1 MLNLLRY
8 KDENF
13 HIRIAEIINSR
24 KNFDE
29 DITNQVNDIIL
40 DIKNNGDISLFK
52 YMSKYDNVECSAE
65 NICYSKEDILSAK
78 KNCTQESFEAIK
90 IAKNRIE
97 AFHKHQLPEDS
108 IYEDQ
113 EEVSVKT
120 KWIPLDSAGIYIPG
134 GTASYPS
141 SVLMGIIPAQVAGV
155 KKIFATVPCPNN
167 EIDPLVL
174 ATLDLCG
181 IKKIYKIGGAQA
193 IAALTWGTES
203 VDNVDII
210 IGPGNKWVAEA
221 KKQALSNINI
231 DMLAGPSEILI
242 LADENNRA
250 DWVAADLLSQA
261 EHDPNAQSILI
272 TDNDEFAIAVERA
285 VESQLKHGDRAQI
298 ASSSWQD
305 FGAVIVVSDLND
317 AVALTDQIAP
327 EHLEIAT
334 ESPKDLAV
342 KVRNA
347 GAIFLGR
354 YSPEALGDYIAGTN
368 HVLPTGRSAR
378 FSSGLGV
385 LDFLKRTSI
394 IGSDASTLAKLGPAA
409 VSLAKAEG
417 LDAHGYSLR
426 IRLNRQED
434 IDS

>member
-65 NICYSKEDILSAK
+65 NICYSSEDILSAK
-78 KNCTQESFEAIK
+78 KNCTRESIEAIK
-90 IAKNRIE
+90 LAKNRIE
-97 AFHKHQLPEDS
+97 AFHQHQLPEDS
-108 IYEDQ
+108 TYEDQ
-113 EEVSVKT
+113 EEVSIKT

-141 SVLMGIIPAQVAGV
+141 SVLMGVIPAQVAGV

-181 IKKIYKIGGAQA
+181 IEKIYKIGGAQA

-203 VDNVDII
+203 VENVDII

-261 EHDPNAQSILI
+261 EHDISAQAILVTDSENLLENVNKELVSQTKELKRKDIVKKSIAENGYGIL
-272 TDNDEFAIAVERA
+272 
-285 VESQLKHGDRAQI
+285 
-298 ASSSWQD
+298 
-305 FGAVIVVSDLND
+305 VSNIND
-317 AVALTDQIAP
+317 AIEIINNIAP
-327 EHLEIAT
+327 EHLSILCKENSQIENKIT
-334 ESPKDLAV
+334 
-342 KVRNA
+342 NA
-347 GAIFLGR
+347 GVIF
-354 YSPEALGDYIAGTN
+354 SDEWTPESMGDYIIGPS
-368 HVLPTGRSAR
+368 HILPTNGMAKRQ
-378 FSSGLGV
+378 SGLSV
-385 LDFLKRTSI
+385 YNFLRRQ
-394 IGSDASTLAKLGPAA
+394 STISSSKKTITTLGPSAML
-409 VSLAKAEG
+409 LADCEG
-417 LDAHGYSLR
+417 LDAHANSIKIR
-426 IRLNRQED
+426 IK
-434 IDS
+434 DS

>member
-40 DIKNNGDISLFK
+40 DIKNNGNISLFK

-78 KNCTQESFEAIK
+78 KNCTRESIEAIK
-90 IAKNRIE
+90 LAKNRIE
-97 AFHKHQLPEDS
+97 AFHQHQLPEDS
-108 IYEDQ
+108 TYEDQ
-113 EEVSVKT
+113 EEVSIKT

-141 SVLMGIIPAQVAGV
+141 SVLMGVIPAQVAGV

-174 ATLDLCG
+174 VALDLCG
-181 IKKIYKIGGAQA
+181 IEKIYKIGGAQA

-250 DWVAADLLSQA
+250 DWIAADLLSQA
-261 EHDPNAQSILI
+261 EHDISAQAILVTDSENLLENVNKELVSQTKELKRKDIVKKSIAENGYGIL
-272 TDNDEFAIAVERA
+272 
-285 VESQLKHGDRAQI
+285 
-298 ASSSWQD
+298 
-305 FGAVIVVSDLND
+305 VSNIND
-317 AVALTDQIAP
+317 AIEIINNIAP
-327 EHLEIAT
+327 EHLSILCKENSQIENKIT
-334 ESPKDLAV
+334 
-342 KVRNA
+342 NA
-347 GAIFLGR
+347 GVIF
-354 YSPEALGDYIAGTN
+354 SDEWTPESMGDYIIGPS
-368 HVLPTGRSAR
+368 HILPTNGMAKRQ
-378 FSSGLGV
+378 SGLSV
-385 LDFLKRTSI
+385 YNFLRRQ
-394 IGSDASTLAKLGPAA
+394 STISSSKKTITTLGPSAML
-409 VSLAKAEG
+409 LADCEG
-417 LDAHGYSLR
+417 LDAHANSIKIR
-426 IRLNRQED
+426 IK
-434 IDS
+434 DS

>member
-40 DIKNNGDISLFK
+40 DIKNNGNISLFK

-78 KNCTQESFEAIK
+78 KNCTRESIEAIK
-90 IAKNRIE
+90 LAKNRIE
-97 AFHKHQLPEDS
+97 VFHQHQLPEDS
-108 IYEDQ
+108 TYEDQ
-113 EEVSVKT
+113 EEVIIKT

-141 SVLMGIIPAQVAGV
+141 SVLMGVIPAQVAGV

-181 IKKIYKIGGAQA
+181 IEKIYKIGGAQA

-203 VDNVDII
+203 VENVDII

-250 DWVAADLLSQA
+250 DWIAADLLSQA
-261 EHDPNAQSILI
+261 EHDISAQAILVTDSENLLENVNKELVSQTKRLKRKDIAKRSITENGYGIL
-272 TDNDEFAIAVERA
+272 
-285 VESQLKHGDRAQI
+285 
-298 ASSSWQD
+298 
-305 FGAVIVVSDLND
+305 VSNIND
-317 AVALTDQIAP
+317 AIEIINNIAP
-327 EHLEIAT
+327 EHLSILCKKNNQIENKIT
-334 ESPKDLAV
+334 
-342 KVRNA
+342 NA
-347 GAIFLGR
+347 GVIFADEWT
-354 YSPEALGDYIAGTN
+354 PESMGDYIIGPS
-368 HVLPTGRSAR
+368 HILPTNGMAKRQ
-378 FSSGLGV
+378 SGLSV
-385 LDFLKRTSI
+385 YNFLRRQ
-394 IGSDASTLAKLGPAA
+394 STISSSKKTIDNLGPSAIL
-409 VSLAKAEG
+409 LADCEG
-417 LDAHGYSLR
+417 LDAHANSIKIR
-426 IRLNRQED
+426 IK
-434 IDS
+434 DS

>member
-29 DITNQVNDIIL
+29 DITNQVNDIIF

-52 YMSKYDNVECSAE
+52 YMSKYDNVECSAD
-65 NICYSKEDILSAK
+65 NICYSKEDILSAR
-78 KNCTQESFEAIK
+78 KNCTQESIEAIK
-90 IAKNRIE
+90 LAKNRIE
-97 AFHKHQLPEDS
+97 AFHRHQLPEDS

-113 EEVSVKT
+113 EEVSIKT

-141 SVLMGIIPAQVAGV
+141 SVLMGVIPAQVAGV

-181 IKKIYKIGGAQA
+181 IEKIYKIGGAQA

-203 VDNVDII
+203 VENVDII

-261 EHDPNAQSILI
+261 EHDISAQAILI
-272 TDNDEFAIAVERA
+272 TDSENLLENVNKELVIQTKGLDRKDIVKKSITKNGYGILVSNIKDAIE
-285 VESQLKHGDRAQI
+285 I
-298 ASSSWQD
+298 
-305 FGAVIVVSDLND
+305 INN
-317 AVALTDQIAP
+317 IAP
-327 EHLEIAT
+327 EHLSILCKENNQIENKIT
-334 ESPKDLAV
+334 
-342 KVRNA
+342 NA
-347 GAIFLGR
+347 GVIF
-354 YSPEALGDYIAGTN
+354 SDEWTPESMGDYIIGPS
-368 HVLPTGRSAR
+368 HILPTNGMAKRQ
-378 FSSGLGV
+378 SGLSV
-385 LDFLKRTSI
+385 YNFLRRQ
-394 IGSDASTLAKLGPAA
+394 STISSSKKTIDNLGPSAIL
-409 VSLAKAEG
+409 LADCEG
-417 LDAHGYSLR
+417 LDAHANSIKIR
-426 IRLNRQED
+426 IK
-434 IDS
+434 DS

>member
-29 DITNQVNDIIL
+29 DITNQVNDIIS
-40 DIKNNGDISLFK
+40 DIKNSGDISLFK

-78 KNCTQESFEAIK
+78 KNCTQESIEAIK
-90 IAKNRIE
+90 LAKNRIE

-108 IYEDQ
+108 IYKDQ
-113 EEVSVKT
+113 EEVNIKT

-181 IKKIYKIGGAQA
+181 IEKIYKIGGAQA

-203 VDNVDII
+203 VDRVDII

-221 KKQALSNINI
+221 KKQALLNINI

-261 EHDPNAQSILI
+261 EHDISAQAILVTDSENLLENVNKELVSQTKKLERKDIVKRSIAENGYGIL
-272 TDNDEFAIAVERA
+272 
-285 VESQLKHGDRAQI
+285 
-298 ASSSWQD
+298 
-305 FGAVIVVSDLND
+305 VSNIND
-317 AVALTDQIAP
+317 AIEIINNIAP
-327 EHLEIAT
+327 EHLSILCKENNQIENKIT
-334 ESPKDLAV
+334 
-342 KVRNA
+342 NA
-347 GAIFLGR
+347 GVIFADEWT
-354 YSPEALGDYIAGTN
+354 PESMGDYIIGPS
-368 HVLPTGRSAR
+368 HILPTNGMAKRQ
-378 FSSGLGV
+378 SGLSV
-385 LDFLKRTSI
+385 YNFLRRQ
-394 IGSDASTLAKLGPAA
+394 STISSSEKTIKTLGPSAML
-409 VSLAKAEG
+409 LADCEG
-417 LDAHGYSLR
+417 LDAHANSIKIR
-426 IRLNRQED
+426 IK
-434 IDS
+434 DS

>member
-78 KNCTQESFEAIK
+78 KNCTRESIEAIK
-90 IAKNRIE
+90 LAKNRIE
-97 AFHKHQLPEDS
+97 AFHRHQLPEDS

-113 EEVSVKT
+113 EEVSIKT

-141 SVLMGIIPAQVAGV
+141 SVLMGVIPAQVAGV

-174 ATLDLCG
+174 AALDLCG
-181 IKKIYKIGGAQA
+181 IEKIYKIGGAQA

-203 VDNVDII
+203 VENVDII

-261 EHDPNAQSILI
+261 EHDISAQAILI
-272 TDNDEFAIAVERA
+272 TDSENLLENVNKELVI
-285 VESQLKHGDRAQI
+285 QTKGLDRK
-298 ASSSWQD
+298 D
-305 FGAVIVVSDLND
+305 IVKKSITKNGYGILVSNIND
-317 AVALTDQIAP
+317 AIEIINNIAP
-327 EHLEIAT
+327 EHLSILCKENSQIENKIT
-334 ESPKDLAV
+334 
-342 KVRNA
+342 NA
-347 GAIFLGR
+347 GVIF
-354 YSPEALGDYIAGTN
+354 SDEWTPESMGDYIIGPS
-368 HVLPTGRSAR
+368 HILPTNGMAKRQ
-378 FSSGLGV
+378 SGLSV
-385 LDFLKRTSI
+385 YNFLRRQ
-394 IGSDASTLAKLGPAA
+394 STISSSKKTIDNLGPSAIL
-409 VSLAKAEG
+409 LADCEG
-417 LDAHGYSLR
+417 LDAHANSIKIR
-426 IRLNRQED
+426 IK
-434 IDS
+434 DS

>member
-40 DIKNNGDISLFK
+40 DIKNNGNISLFK

-78 KNCTQESFEAIK
+78 KNCTRESIEAIK
-90 IAKNRIE
+90 LAKNRIE
-97 AFHKHQLPEDS
+97 AFHQHQLPEDS
-108 IYEDQ
+108 TYEDQ
-113 EEVSVKT
+113 EEVSIKT
-120 KWIPLDSAGIYIPG
+120 KWIPIDSAGIYIPG

-141 SVLMGIIPAQVAGV
+141 SVLMGVIPAQVAGV

-181 IKKIYKIGGAQA
+181 IEKIYKIGGAQA

-203 VDNVDII
+203 VENVDII

-242 LADENNRA
+242 LADKNNRA

-261 EHDPNAQSILI
+261 EHDISAQAILI
-272 TDNDEFAIAVERA
+272 TDSENLLENVNKELVSQTKELKRKDIVKKSIAENGYGI
-285 VESQLKHGDRAQI
+285 L
-298 ASSSWQD
+298 ASN
-305 FGAVIVVSDLND
+305 IND
-317 AVALTDQIAP
+317 AIEIINNIAP
-327 EHLEIAT
+327 EHLSILCKENSQIENKIT
-334 ESPKDLAV
+334 
-342 KVRNA
+342 NA
-347 GAIFLGR
+347 GVIF
-354 YSPEALGDYIAGTN
+354 SDEWTPESMGDYIIGPS
-368 HVLPTGRSAR
+368 HILPTNGMAKRQ
-378 FSSGLGV
+378 SGLSV
-385 LDFLKRTSI
+385 YNFLRRQ
-394 IGSDASTLAKLGPAA
+394 STISSSKKTITTLGPSAML
-409 VSLAKAEG
+409 LADCEG
-417 LDAHGYSLR
+417 LDAHANSIKIR
-426 IRLNRQED
+426 IK
-434 IDS
+434 DS

>member
-40 DIKNNGDISLFK
+40 DIKNNGNISLFK
-52 YMSKYDNVECSAE
+52 YMSKYDNVECSEE

-78 KNCTQESFEAIK
+78 KNCTRESIEAIK
-90 IAKNRIE
+90 LAKNRIE
-97 AFHKHQLPEDS
+97 AFHQHQLPEDS
-108 IYEDQ
+108 TYEDQ
-113 EEVSVKT
+113 EEVSIKT

-141 SVLMGIIPAQVAGV
+141 SVLMGVIPAQVAGV

-181 IKKIYKIGGAQA
+181 IEKIYKIGGAQA

-203 VDNVDII
+203 VENVDII

-261 EHDPNAQSILI
+261 EHDISAQAILVTDSENLLENVNKELVSQTKELKRKDIVKKSIAENGYGIL
-272 TDNDEFAIAVERA
+272 
-285 VESQLKHGDRAQI
+285 
-298 ASSSWQD
+298 
-305 FGAVIVVSDLND
+305 VSNIND
-317 AVALTDQIAP
+317 AIEIINNIAP
-327 EHLEIAT
+327 EHLSILCKENSQIENKIT
-334 ESPKDLAV
+334 
-342 KVRNA
+342 NA
-347 GAIFLGR
+347 GVIF
-354 YSPEALGDYIAGTN
+354 SDEWTPESMGDYIIGPS
-368 HVLPTGRSAR
+368 HILPTNGMAKRQ
-378 FSSGLGV
+378 SGLSV
-385 LDFLKRTSI
+385 YNFLRRQ
-394 IGSDASTLAKLGPAA
+394 STISSSKKTITTLGPSAML
-409 VSLAKAEG
+409 LADCEG
-417 LDAHGYSLR
+417 LDAHANSIKIR
-426 IRLNRQED
+426 IK
-434 IDS
+434 DS

>member
-40 DIKNNGDISLFK
+40 DIKNNGNISLFK

-65 NICYSKEDILSAK
+65 NICYSSEDILSAK
-78 KNCTQESFEAIK
+78 KNCTRESIEAIK
-90 IAKNRIE
+90 LAKNRIE
-97 AFHKHQLPEDS
+97 AFHQHQLPEDS
-108 IYEDQ
+108 TYEDQ
-113 EEVSVKT
+113 EEVSIKT

-141 SVLMGIIPAQVAGV
+141 SVLMGVIPAQVAGV

-181 IKKIYKIGGAQA
+181 IEKIYKIGGAQA

-203 VDNVDII
+203 VENVDII

-261 EHDPNAQSILI
+261 EHDISAQAILVTDSENLLENVNKELVSQTKELKRKDIVKKSIAENGYGIL
-272 TDNDEFAIAVERA
+272 
-285 VESQLKHGDRAQI
+285 
-298 ASSSWQD
+298 
-305 FGAVIVVSDLND
+305 VSNIND
-317 AVALTDQIAP
+317 AIEIINNIAP
-327 EHLEIAT
+327 EHLSILCKENSQIENKIT
-334 ESPKDLAV
+334 
-342 KVRNA
+342 NA
-347 GAIFLGR
+347 GVIF
-354 YSPEALGDYIAGTN
+354 SDEWTPESMGDYIIGPS
-368 HVLPTGRSAR
+368 HILPTNGMAKRQ
-378 FSSGLGV
+378 SGLSV
-385 LDFLKRTSI
+385 YNFLRRQ
-394 IGSDASTLAKLGPAA
+394 STISSSKKTITTLGPSAML
-409 VSLAKAEG
+409 LADCEG
-417 LDAHGYSLR
+417 LDAHANSIKIR
-426 IRLNRQED
+426 IK
-434 IDS
+434 DS

>member
-52 YMSKYDNVECSAE
+52 YMSKYDNVECSAD
-65 NICYSKEDILSAK
+65 NICYSKEDILSAR
-78 KNCTQESFEAIK
+78 KNCTQESIEAIK
-90 IAKNRIE
+90 LAKNRIE
-97 AFHKHQLPEDS
+97 AFHRHQLPEDL

-113 EEVSVKT
+113 EEVSIKT

-141 SVLMGIIPAQVAGV
+141 SVLMGVIPAQVAGV

-174 ATLDLCG
+174 AALDLCG
-181 IKKIYKIGGAQA
+181 IEKIYKIGGAQA

-203 VDNVDII
+203 VENVDII

-261 EHDPNAQSILI
+261 EHDISAQAILVTDSENLLENVNKELVSQTKELKRKDIVKKSIAENGYGIL
-272 TDNDEFAIAVERA
+272 
-285 VESQLKHGDRAQI
+285 
-298 ASSSWQD
+298 
-305 FGAVIVVSDLND
+305 VSNIND
-317 AVALTDQIAP
+317 AIEIINNIAP
-327 EHLEIAT
+327 EHLSILCKENSQIENKIT
-334 ESPKDLAV
+334 
-342 KVRNA
+342 NA
-347 GAIFLGR
+347 GVIF
-354 YSPEALGDYIAGTN
+354 SDEWTPESMGDYIIGPS
-368 HVLPTGRSAR
+368 HILPTNGMAKRQ
-378 FSSGLGV
+378 SGLSV
-385 LDFLKRTSI
+385 YNFLRRQ
-394 IGSDASTLAKLGPAA
+394 STISSSKKTITTLGPSAML
-409 VSLAKAEG
+409 LADCEG
-417 LDAHGYSLR
+417 LDAHANSIKIR
-426 IRLNRQED
+426 IK
-434 IDS
+434 DS

>member
-40 DIKNNGDISLFK
+40 DIKNNGNISLFK

-78 KNCTQESFEAIK
+78 KNCTRESIEAIK
-90 IAKNRIE
+90 LAKNRIE
-97 AFHKHQLPEDS
+97 VFHQHQLPEDS
-108 IYEDQ
+108 TYEDQ
-113 EEVSVKT
+113 EEVSIKT

-141 SVLMGIIPAQVAGV
+141 SVLMGVIPAQVAGV

-181 IKKIYKIGGAQA
+181 IEKIYKIGGAQA

-203 VDNVDII
+203 VENVDII

-250 DWVAADLLSQA
+250 DRVAADLLSQA
-261 EHDPNAQSILI
+261 EHDISAQAILVTDSENLLENVNKELVSQTKELKRKDIVKKSIAENGYGIL
-272 TDNDEFAIAVERA
+272 
-285 VESQLKHGDRAQI
+285 
-298 ASSSWQD
+298 
-305 FGAVIVVSDLND
+305 VSNIND
-317 AVALTDQIAP
+317 AIEIINNIAP
-327 EHLEIAT
+327 EHLSILCKENSQIENKIT
-334 ESPKDLAV
+334 
-342 KVRNA
+342 NA
-347 GAIFLGR
+347 GVIF
-354 YSPEALGDYIAGTN
+354 SDEWTPESMGDYIIGPS
-368 HVLPTGRSAR
+368 HILPTNGMAKRQ
-378 FSSGLGV
+378 SGLSV
-385 LDFLKRTSI
+385 YNFLRRQ
-394 IGSDASTLAKLGPAA
+394 STISSSKKTITTLGPSAML
-409 VSLAKAEG
+409 LADCEG
-417 LDAHGYSLR
+417 LDAHANSIKIR
-426 IRLNRQED
+426 IK
-434 IDS
+434 DS

>member
-40 DIKNNGDISLFK
+40 DIKNNGNISLFK

-78 KNCTQESFEAIK
+78 KNCTRESIEAIK
-90 IAKNRIE
+90 LAKNRIE
-97 AFHKHQLPEDS
+97 AFHQHQLPEDS
-108 IYEDQ
+108 TYEDQ
-113 EEVSVKT
+113 EEVSIKT

-141 SVLMGIIPAQVAGV
+141 SVLMGVIPAQVAGV

-181 IKKIYKIGGAQA
+181 IEKIYKIGGAQA

-203 VDNVDII
+203 VENVDII

-261 EHDPNAQSILI
+261 EHDISAQAILVTDSENLLENVNKELVSQTKELKRKDIVKKSIAENGYGIL
-272 TDNDEFAIAVERA
+272 
-285 VESQLKHGDRAQI
+285 
-298 ASSSWQD
+298 
-305 FGAVIVVSDLND
+305 VSNIND
-317 AVALTDQIAP
+317 AIEIINNIAP
-327 EHLEIAT
+327 EHLSILCKENSQIENKIT
-334 ESPKDLAV
+334 
-342 KVRNA
+342 NA
-347 GAIFLGR
+347 GVIF
-354 YSPEALGDYIAGTN
+354 SDKWTPESMGDYIIGPS
-368 HVLPTGRSAR
+368 HILPTNGMAKRQ
-378 FSSGLGV
+378 SGLSV
-385 LDFLKRTSI
+385 YNFLRRQ
-394 IGSDASTLAKLGPAA
+394 STISSSKKTITTLGPSAML
-409 VSLAKAEG
+409 LADCEG
-417 LDAHGYSLR
+417 LDAHANSIKIR
-426 IRLNRQED
+426 IK
-434 IDS
+434 DS

>member
-40 DIKNNGDISLFK
+40 DIKNNGNISLFK
-52 YMSKYDNVECSAE
+52 YMSKYDNVECSAK
-65 NICYSKEDILSAK
+65 NLCYSKEDILSAK
-78 KNCTQESFEAIK
+78 KNCTRESIEAIK
-90 IAKNRIE
+90 LAKNRIE

-113 EEVSVKT
+113 EEVSIKT
-120 KWIPLDSAGIYIPG
+120 KWLPLDSAGIYIPG

-141 SVLMGIIPAQVAGV
+141 SVLMGVIPAQVAGV

-181 IKKIYKIGGAQA
+181 IEKIYKIGGAQA

-203 VDNVDII
+203 VENVDII

-261 EHDPNAQSILI
+261 EHDISAQAILVTDSENLLENVNKELVSQTKELKRKDIVKKSIAENGYGIL
-272 TDNDEFAIAVERA
+272 
-285 VESQLKHGDRAQI
+285 
-298 ASSSWQD
+298 
-305 FGAVIVVSDLND
+305 VSNIND
-317 AVALTDQIAP
+317 AIEIINNIAP
-327 EHLEIAT
+327 EHLSILCKENSQIENKIT
-334 ESPKDLAV
+334 
-342 KVRNA
+342 NA
-347 GAIFLGR
+347 GVIF
-354 YSPEALGDYIAGTN
+354 SDEWTPESMGDYIIGPS
-368 HVLPTGRSAR
+368 HILPTNGMAKRQ
-378 FSSGLGV
+378 SGLSV
-385 LDFLKRTSI
+385 YNFLRRQ
-394 IGSDASTLAKLGPAA
+394 STISSSKKTITTLGPSAML
-409 VSLAKAEG
+409 LADCEG
-417 LDAHGYSLR
+417 LDAHANSIKIR
-426 IRLNRQED
+426 IK
-434 IDS
+434 DS

>member
-40 DIKNNGDISLFK
+40 DIKNNGNISLFK

-78 KNCTQESFEAIK
+78 KNCTRESIEAIK
-90 IAKNRIE
+90 LAKNRIE
-97 AFHKHQLPEDS
+97 AFHQHQLPEDS
-108 IYEDQ
+108 TYEDQ
-113 EEVSVKT
+113 EEVSIKT

-141 SVLMGIIPAQVAGV
+141 SVLMGVIPAQVAGV

-181 IKKIYKIGGAQA
+181 IEKIYKIGGAQA

-203 VDNVDII
+203 VENVDII

-250 DWVAADLLSQA
+250 DWIAADLLSQA
-261 EHDPNAQSILI
+261 EHDISAQAILVTDSKNLLENVNKELVNQTKELKRKDIVKKSIAENGYGIL
-272 TDNDEFAIAVERA
+272 
-285 VESQLKHGDRAQI
+285 
-298 ASSSWQD
+298 
-305 FGAVIVVSDLND
+305 VSNIND
-317 AVALTDQIAP
+317 AIEIINNIAP
-327 EHLEIAT
+327 EHLSILCKENSQIENKIT
-334 ESPKDLAV
+334 
-342 KVRNA
+342 NA
-347 GAIFLGR
+347 GVIF
-354 YSPEALGDYIAGTN
+354 SDEWTPESMGDYIIGPS
-368 HVLPTGRSAR
+368 HILPTNGMAKRQ
-378 FSSGLGV
+378 SGLSV
-385 LDFLKRTSI
+385 YNFLRRQ
-394 IGSDASTLAKLGPAA
+394 STISSSKKTITTLGPSAML
-409 VSLAKAEG
+409 LADCEG
-417 LDAHGYSLR
+417 LDAHANSIKIR
-426 IRLNRQED
+426 IK
-434 IDS
+434 DS

>member
-40 DIKNNGDISLFK
+40 DIKNNGNISLFK
-52 YMSKYDNVECSAE
+52 YMSKYDNVECSAD
-65 NICYSKEDILSAK
+65 NICYSKEDILSAR
-78 KNCTQESFEAIK
+78 KNCTQESIEAIK
-90 IAKNRIE
+90 LAKNRIE
-97 AFHKHQLPEDS
+97 AFHRHQLPEDS

-113 EEVSVKT
+113 EEVSIKT

-141 SVLMGIIPAQVAGV
+141 SVLMGVIPAQVAGV

-174 ATLDLCG
+174 AALDLCG
-181 IKKIYKIGGAQA
+181 IEKIYKIGGAQA

-203 VDNVDII
+203 VENVDII

-261 EHDPNAQSILI
+261 EHDISAQAILI
-272 TDNDEFAIAVERA
+272 TDSENLLENVNKELVIQTKGLDRKDIVKKSITKNGYGILISNIKDAIE
-285 VESQLKHGDRAQI
+285 I
-298 ASSSWQD
+298 
-305 FGAVIVVSDLND
+305 INN
-317 AVALTDQIAP
+317 IAP
-327 EHLEIAT
+327 EHLSILSKENNQIENKIT
-334 ESPKDLAV
+334 
-342 KVRNA
+342 NA
-347 GAIFLGR
+347 GVIF
-354 YSPEALGDYIAGTN
+354 SDEWTPESMGDYIIGPS
-368 HVLPTGRSAR
+368 HILPTNGMAKRQ
-378 FSSGLGV
+378 SGLSV
-385 LDFLKRTSI
+385 YNFLRRQ
-394 IGSDASTLAKLGPAA
+394 STISSSKKTIDNLGPSAIL
-409 VSLAKAEG
+409 LADCEG
-417 LDAHGYSLR
+417 LDAHANSIKIR
-426 IRLNRQED
+426 IK
-434 IDS
+434 DS

>member
-40 DIKNNGDISLFK
+40 DIKNNGNISLFK

-78 KNCTQESFEAIK
+78 KNCTRESIEAIK
-90 IAKNRIE
+90 LAKNRIE
-97 AFHKHQLPEDS
+97 AFHQHQLPEDS
-108 IYEDQ
+108 TYEDQ
-113 EEVSVKT
+113 EEVSIKT

-141 SVLMGIIPAQVAGV
+141 SVLMGVIPAQVAGV

-181 IKKIYKIGGAQA
+181 IEKIYKIGGAQA

-203 VDNVDII
+203 VENVDII

-261 EHDPNAQSILI
+261 EHDISAQAILVTDSENLLENVNKELVKQTKELKRKDIVKKSIAENGYGIL
-272 TDNDEFAIAVERA
+272 
-285 VESQLKHGDRAQI
+285 
-298 ASSSWQD
+298 
-305 FGAVIVVSDLND
+305 VSNIND
-317 AVALTDQIAP
+317 AIEIINNIAP
-327 EHLEIAT
+327 EHLSILCKENSQIENKIT
-334 ESPKDLAV
+334 
-342 KVRNA
+342 NA
-347 GAIFLGR
+347 GVIF
-354 YSPEALGDYIAGTN
+354 SDEWTPESMGDYIIGPS
-368 HVLPTGRSAR
+368 HILPTNGMAKRQ
-378 FSSGLGV
+378 SGLSV
-385 LDFLKRTSI
+385 YNFLRRQ
-394 IGSDASTLAKLGPAA
+394 STISSSKKTITTLGPSAML
-409 VSLAKAEG
+409 LADCEG
-417 LDAHGYSLR
+417 LDAHANSIKIR
-426 IRLNRQED
+426 IK
-434 IDS
+434 DS

>member
-29 DITNQVNDIIL
+29 DITNQVNDIIF

-52 YMSKYDNVECSAE
+52 YMSKYDNVECSAD
-65 NICYSKEDILSAK
+65 NICYSKEDILSAR
-78 KNCTQESFEAIK
+78 KNCTQESIEAIK
-90 IAKNRIE
+90 LAKNRIE
-97 AFHKHQLPEDS
+97 AFHRHQLPEDS

-113 EEVSVKT
+113 EEVSIKT

-141 SVLMGIIPAQVAGV
+141 SVLMGVIPAQVAGV

-174 ATLDLCG
+174 AALDLCG
-181 IKKIYKIGGAQA
+181 IEKIYKIGGAQA

-203 VDNVDII
+203 VENVDII

-261 EHDPNAQSILI
+261 EHDISAQAILI
-272 TDNDEFAIAVERA
+272 TDSENLLENVNKELVIQTKGLDRKDIVKKSITKNGYGILISNIKDAIE
-285 VESQLKHGDRAQI
+285 I
-298 ASSSWQD
+298 
-305 FGAVIVVSDLND
+305 INN
-317 AVALTDQIAP
+317 IAP
-327 EHLEIAT
+327 EHLSILCKENNQIENKIT
-334 ESPKDLAV
+334 
-342 KVRNA
+342 NA
-347 GAIFLGR
+347 GVIF
-354 YSPEALGDYIAGTN
+354 SDEWTPESMGDYIIGPS
-368 HVLPTGRSAR
+368 HILPTNGMAKRQ
-378 FSSGLGV
+378 SGLSV
-385 LDFLKRTSI
+385 YNFLRRQ
-394 IGSDASTLAKLGPAA
+394 STISSSKKTIDNLGPSAIL
-409 VSLAKAEG
+409 LADCEG
-417 LDAHGYSLR
+417 LDAHANSIKIR
-426 IRLNRQED
+426 IK
-434 IDS
+434 DS

>member
-40 DIKNNGDISLFK
+40 DIKNNGNISLFK
-52 YMSKYDNVECSAE
+52 YMSKYDNVECSAD
-65 NICYSKEDILSAK
+65 NICYSKEDILSAR
-78 KNCTQESFEAIK
+78 KNCTQESIEAIK
-90 IAKNRIE
+90 LAKNRIE
-97 AFHKHQLPEDS
+97 AFHRHQLPEDL

-113 EEVSVKT
+113 EEVSIKT

-141 SVLMGIIPAQVAGV
+141 SVLMGVIPAQVAGV

-181 IKKIYKIGGAQA
+181 IEKIYKIGGAQA

-203 VDNVDII
+203 VENVDII

-261 EHDPNAQSILI
+261 EHDISAQAILVTDSENLLENVNKELVSQTKELKRKDIVKKSIAENGYGIL
-272 TDNDEFAIAVERA
+272 
-285 VESQLKHGDRAQI
+285 
-298 ASSSWQD
+298 
-305 FGAVIVVSDLND
+305 VSNIND
-317 AVALTDQIAP
+317 AIEIINNIAP
-327 EHLEIAT
+327 EHLSILCKENSQIENKIT
-334 ESPKDLAV
+334 
-342 KVRNA
+342 NA
-347 GAIFLGR
+347 GVIF
-354 YSPEALGDYIAGTN
+354 SDEWTPESMGDYIIGPS
-368 HVLPTGRSAR
+368 HILPTNGMAKRQ
-378 FSSGLGV
+378 SGLSV
-385 LDFLKRTSI
+385 YNFLRRQ
-394 IGSDASTLAKLGPAA
+394 STISSSKKTITTLGPSAML
-409 VSLAKAEG
+409 LADCEG
-417 LDAHGYSLR
+417 LDAHANSIKIR
-426 IRLNRQED
+426 IK
-434 IDS
+434 DS

>member
-52 YMSKYDNVECSAE
+52 YMSKYDNVECSAD
-65 NICYSKEDILSAK
+65 NICYSKEDILSAR
-78 KNCTQESFEAIK
+78 KNCTQESIEAIK
-90 IAKNRIE
+90 LAKNRIE
-97 AFHKHQLPEDS
+97 AFHRHQLPEDL

-113 EEVSVKT
+113 EEVSIKT

-141 SVLMGIIPAQVAGV
+141 SVLMGVIPAQVAGV

-181 IKKIYKIGGAQA
+181 IEKIYKIGGAQA

-203 VDNVDII
+203 VENVDII

-261 EHDPNAQSILI
+261 EHDISAQAILVTDSENLLENVNKELVSQTKELKRKDIVKKSIAENGYGIL
-272 TDNDEFAIAVERA
+272 
-285 VESQLKHGDRAQI
+285 
-298 ASSSWQD
+298 
-305 FGAVIVVSDLND
+305 VSNIND
-317 AVALTDQIAP
+317 AIEIINNIAP
-327 EHLEIAT
+327 EHLSILCKENSQIENKIT
-334 ESPKDLAV
+334 
-342 KVRNA
+342 NA
-347 GAIFLGR
+347 GVIF
-354 YSPEALGDYIAGTN
+354 SDEWTPESMGDYIIGPS
-368 HVLPTGRSAR
+368 HILPTNGMAKRQ
-378 FSSGLGV
+378 SGLSV
-385 LDFLKRTSI
+385 YNFLRRQ
-394 IGSDASTLAKLGPAA
+394 STISSSKKTITTLGPSAML
-409 VSLAKAEG
+409 LADCEG
-417 LDAHGYSLR
+417 LDAHANSIKIR
-426 IRLNRQED
+426 IK
-434 IDS
+434 DS

>member
-8 KDENF
+8 KEENF
-13 HIRIAEIINSR
+13 HIRIGEIINSR

-40 DIKNNGDISLFK
+40 DIKNNGNISLFK

-78 KNCTQESFEAIK
+78 KNCTRESIEAIK
-90 IAKNRIE
+90 LAKNRIE
-97 AFHKHQLPEDS
+97 AFHQHQLPEDS
-108 IYEDQ
+108 TYEDQ
-113 EEVSVKT
+113 EEVSIKT

-141 SVLMGIIPAQVAGV
+141 SVLMGVIPAQVAGV

-181 IKKIYKIGGAQA
+181 IEKIYKIGGAQA

-203 VDNVDII
+203 VENVDII

-261 EHDPNAQSILI
+261 EHDISAQAILVTDSENLLENVNKELVSQTKELKRKDIVKKSIAENGYGIL
-272 TDNDEFAIAVERA
+272 
-285 VESQLKHGDRAQI
+285 
-298 ASSSWQD
+298 
-305 FGAVIVVSDLND
+305 VSNIND
-317 AVALTDQIAP
+317 AIEIINNIAP
-327 EHLEIAT
+327 EHLSILCKENSQIENKIT
-334 ESPKDLAV
+334 
-342 KVRNA
+342 NA
-347 GAIFLGR
+347 GVIF
-354 YSPEALGDYIAGTN
+354 SDEWTPESMGDYIIGPS
-368 HVLPTGRSAR
+368 HILPTNGMAKRQ
-378 FSSGLGV
+378 SGLSV
-385 LDFLKRTSI
+385 YNFLRRQ
-394 IGSDASTLAKLGPAA
+394 STISSSKKTITTLGPSAML
-409 VSLAKAEG
+409 LADCEG
-417 LDAHGYSLR
+417 LDAHANSIKIR
-426 IRLNRQED
+426 IK
-434 IDS
+434 DS

>member
-13 HIRIAEIINSR
+13 HIRIAEIIKSR

-40 DIKNNGDISLFK
+40 DIKNNGNISLFK
-52 YMSKYDNVECSAE
+52 YMSKYDNVECSAD
-65 NICYSKEDILSAK
+65 NICYSKEDILSAR
-78 KNCTQESFEAIK
+78 KNCTQESIEAIK
-90 IAKNRIE
+90 LAKNRIE
-97 AFHKHQLPEDS
+97 AFHRHQLPEDS

-113 EEVSVKT
+113 EEVSIKT
-120 KWIPLDSAGIYIPG
+120 KWIPIDSAGIYIPG

-141 SVLMGIIPAQVAGV
+141 SVLMGVIPAQVAGV

-181 IKKIYKIGGAQA
+181 IEKIYKIGGAQA

-203 VDNVDII
+203 VENVDII

-261 EHDPNAQSILI
+261 EHDISAQAILVTDSENLLENVNKELVSQTKELKRKDIVKKSIAENGYGILI
-272 TDNDEFAIAVERA
+272 SNI
-285 VESQLKHGDRAQI
+285 
-298 ASSSWQD
+298 
-305 FGAVIVVSDLND
+305 ND
-317 AVALTDQIAP
+317 AIEIINNIAP
-327 EHLEIAT
+327 EHLSILCKENSQIENKIT
-334 ESPKDLAV
+334 
-342 KVRNA
+342 NA
-347 GAIFLGR
+347 GVIF
-354 YSPEALGDYIAGTN
+354 SDEWTPESMGDYIIGPS
-368 HVLPTGRSAR
+368 HILPTNGMAKRQ
-378 FSSGLGV
+378 SGLSV
-385 LDFLKRTSI
+385 YNFLRRQ
-394 IGSDASTLAKLGPAA
+394 STISSSKKTITTLGPSAML
-409 VSLAKAEG
+409 LADCEG
-417 LDAHGYSLR
+417 LDAHANSIKIR
-426 IRLNRQED
+426 IK
-434 IDS
+434 DS

>member
-24 KNFDE
+24 KNFDA

-40 DIKNNGDISLFK
+40 DIKNNGNISLFK

-78 KNCTQESFEAIK
+78 KNCTRESIEAIK
-90 IAKNRIE
+90 LAKNRIE
-97 AFHKHQLPEDS
+97 AFHQHQLPEDS
-108 IYEDQ
+108 TYEDQ
-113 EEVSVKT
+113 EEVCIKT

-141 SVLMGIIPAQVAGV
+141 SVLMGVIPAQVAGV

-181 IKKIYKIGGAQA
+181 IEKIYKIGGAQA

-203 VDNVDII
+203 VENVDII

-261 EHDPNAQSILI
+261 EHDISAQAILVTDSENLLENVNKELVKQTKELKRKDIVKKSIAENGYGIL
-272 TDNDEFAIAVERA
+272 
-285 VESQLKHGDRAQI
+285 
-298 ASSSWQD
+298 
-305 FGAVIVVSDLND
+305 VSNIND
-317 AVALTDQIAP
+317 AIEIINNIAP
-327 EHLEIAT
+327 EHLSILCKENSQIENKIT
-334 ESPKDLAV
+334 
-342 KVRNA
+342 NA
-347 GAIFLGR
+347 GVIFSGKWT
-354 YSPEALGDYIAGTN
+354 PESMGDYIIGPS
-368 HVLPTGRSAR
+368 HILPTNGMAKRQ
-378 FSSGLGV
+378 SGLSV
-385 LDFLKRTSI
+385 YNFLRRQ
-394 IGSDASTLAKLGPAA
+394 STISSSKKTITTLGPSAML
-409 VSLAKAEG
+409 LADCEG
-417 LDAHGYSLR
+417 LDAHANSIKIR
-426 IRLNRQED
+426 IK
-434 IDS
+434 DS

>member
-40 DIKNNGDISLFK
+40 DIKNNGNISLFK

-78 KNCTQESFEAIK
+78 KNCTRESIEAIK
-90 IAKNRIE
+90 LAKNRIE
-97 AFHKHQLPEDS
+97 AFHQHQLPEDS
-108 IYEDQ
+108 TYEDQ
-113 EEVSVKT
+113 EEVSIKT

-141 SVLMGIIPAQVAGV
+141 SVLMGVIPAQVAGV

-181 IKKIYKIGGAQA
+181 IEKIYKIGGAQA

-203 VDNVDII
+203 VENVDII

-242 LADENNRA
+242 LADQNNRA

-261 EHDPNAQSILI
+261 EHDISAQAILI
-272 TDNDEFAIAVERA
+272 TDSENLLENVNKELVSQTKELKRKDIVKKSIAENGYGI
-285 VESQLKHGDRAQI
+285 L
-298 ASSSWQD
+298 
-305 FGAVIVVSDLND
+305 VSNIND
-317 AVALTDQIAP
+317 AIEIINNIAP
-327 EHLEIAT
+327 EHLSILCKENSQIENKIT
-334 ESPKDLAV
+334 
-342 KVRNA
+342 NA
-347 GAIFLGR
+347 GVIF
-354 YSPEALGDYIAGTN
+354 SDEWTPESMGDYIIGPS
-368 HVLPTGRSAR
+368 HILPTNGMAKRQ
-378 FSSGLGV
+378 SGLSV
-385 LDFLKRTSI
+385 YNFLRRQ
-394 IGSDASTLAKLGPAA
+394 STISSSKKTITTLGPSAML
-409 VSLAKAEG
+409 LADCEG
-417 LDAHGYSLR
+417 LDAHANSIKIR
-426 IRLNRQED
+426 IK
-434 IDS
+434 DS

>member
-1 MLNLLRY
+1 MMLNLLRY

-29 DITNQVNDIIL
+29 DITNQVNDIIS
-40 DIKNNGDISLFK
+40 DIKNSGDISLFK

-78 KNCTQESFEAIK
+78 KNCTQESIEAIK
-90 IAKNRIE
+90 LAKNRIE

-108 IYEDQ
+108 IYKDQ
-113 EEVSVKT
+113 EEVNIKT

-181 IKKIYKIGGAQA
+181 IEKIYKIGGAQA

-203 VDNVDII
+203 VDRVDII

-221 KKQALSNINI
+221 KKQALLNINI

-261 EHDPNAQSILI
+261 EHDISAQAILVTDSENFLENVNKELVSQTKKLERKDIVKRSIAENGYGIL
-272 TDNDEFAIAVERA
+272 
-285 VESQLKHGDRAQI
+285 
-298 ASSSWQD
+298 
-305 FGAVIVVSDLND
+305 VSNIND
-317 AVALTDQIAP
+317 AIEIINNIAP
-327 EHLEIAT
+327 EHLSILCKENNQIENKIT
-334 ESPKDLAV
+334 
-342 KVRNA
+342 NA
-347 GAIFLGR
+347 GVIFADEWT
-354 YSPEALGDYIAGTN
+354 PESMGDYIIGPS
-368 HVLPTGRSAR
+368 HILPTNGMAKRQ
-378 FSSGLGV
+378 SGLSV
-385 LDFLKRTSI
+385 YNFLRRQ
-394 IGSDASTLAKLGPAA
+394 STISSSEKTIKTLGPSAML
-409 VSLAKAEG
+409 LADCEG
-417 LDAHGYSLR
+417 LDAHANSIKIR
-426 IRLNRQED
+426 IK
-434 IDS
+434 DS

>member
-40 DIKNNGDISLFK
+40 DIKNNGNISLFK

-78 KNCTQESFEAIK
+78 KNCTRESIEAIK
-90 IAKNRIE
+90 LAKNRIE
-97 AFHKHQLPEDS
+97 AFHQHQLPEDS
-108 IYEDQ
+108 TYEDQ
-113 EEVSVKT
+113 EEVSIKT

-141 SVLMGIIPAQVAGV
+141 SVLMGVIPAQVAGV

-174 ATLDLCG
+174 AALDLCG
-181 IKKIYKIGGAQA
+181 IEKIYKIGGAQA

-203 VDNVDII
+203 VENVDII

-261 EHDPNAQSILI
+261 EHDISAQAILVTDSENLLENVNKELVSQTKELKRKDIVKKSIAENGYGIL
-272 TDNDEFAIAVERA
+272 
-285 VESQLKHGDRAQI
+285 
-298 ASSSWQD
+298 
-305 FGAVIVVSDLND
+305 VSNIND
-317 AVALTDQIAP
+317 AIEIINNIAP
-327 EHLEIAT
+327 EHLSILCKENSQIENKIT
-334 ESPKDLAV
+334 
-342 KVRNA
+342 NA
-347 GAIFLGR
+347 GVIF
-354 YSPEALGDYIAGTN
+354 SDEWTPESMGDYIIGPS
-368 HVLPTGRSAR
+368 HILPTNGMAKRQ
-378 FSSGLGV
+378 SGLSV
-385 LDFLKRTSI
+385 YNFLRRQ
-394 IGSDASTLAKLGPAA
+394 STISSSKKTITTLGPSAML
-409 VSLAKAEG
+409 LADCEG
-417 LDAHGYSLR
+417 LDAHANSIKIR
-426 IRLNRQED
+426 IK
-434 IDS
+434 DS

>member
-52 YMSKYDNVECSAE
+52 YMSKYDNIECSKE
-65 NICYSKEDILSAK
+65 NICYSKEDILSAR
-78 KNCTQESFEAIK
+78 KNCTQESIEAIK
-90 IAKNRIE
+90 LAKNRIE
-97 AFHKHQLPEDS
+97 AFHRHQLPEDS

-113 EEVSVKT
+113 EEVCIKT

-141 SVLMGIIPAQVAGV
+141 SVLMGVIPAQVAGV

-174 ATLDLCG
+174 AALDLCG
-181 IKKIYKIGGAQA
+181 IEKIYKIGGAQA

-203 VDNVDII
+203 VENVDII

-250 DWVAADLLSQA
+250 DWIAADLLSQA
-261 EHDPNAQSILI
+261 EHDISAQAILVTDSENLLENVNKELVSQTKELKRKDIVKKSIAENGYGIL
-272 TDNDEFAIAVERA
+272 
-285 VESQLKHGDRAQI
+285 
-298 ASSSWQD
+298 
-305 FGAVIVVSDLND
+305 VSNIND
-317 AVALTDQIAP
+317 AIEIINNIAP
-327 EHLEIAT
+327 EHLSILCKENSQIENKIT
-334 ESPKDLAV
+334 
-342 KVRNA
+342 NA
-347 GAIFLGR
+347 GVIF
-354 YSPEALGDYIAGTN
+354 SDEWTPESMGDYIIGPS
-368 HVLPTGRSAR
+368 HILPTNGMAKRQ
-378 FSSGLGV
+378 SGLSV
-385 LDFLKRTSI
+385 YNFLRRQ
-394 IGSDASTLAKLGPAA
+394 STISSSKKTIDNLGPSAIL
-409 VSLAKAEG
+409 LADCEG
-417 LDAHGYSLR
+417 LDAHANSIKIR
-426 IRLNRQED
+426 IK
-434 IDS
+434 DS

>member
-40 DIKNNGDISLFK
+40 DIKNNGNISLFK

-78 KNCTQESFEAIK
+78 KNCTRESIEAIK
-90 IAKNRIE
+90 LAKNRIE
-97 AFHKHQLPEDS
+97 AFHQHQLPEDS
-108 IYEDQ
+108 TYEDQ
-113 EEVSVKT
+113 EEVSIKT

-141 SVLMGIIPAQVAGV
+141 SVLMGVIPAQVAGV

-181 IKKIYKIGGAQA
+181 IEKIYKIGGAQA

-203 VDNVDII
+203 VENVDII

-261 EHDPNAQSILI
+261 EHDISAQAILVTDSENLLENVNKELVSQTKELKRKDIVKKSIAENGYGIL
-272 TDNDEFAIAVERA
+272 
-285 VESQLKHGDRAQI
+285 
-298 ASSSWQD
+298 
-305 FGAVIVVSDLND
+305 VSNIND
-317 AVALTDQIAP
+317 AIEIINNIAP
-327 EHLEIAT
+327 EHLSILCKENSQIENKIT
-334 ESPKDLAV
+334 
-342 KVRNA
+342 NA
-347 GAIFLGR
+347 GVIF
-354 YSPEALGDYIAGTN
+354 SDEWTPESMGDYIIGPS
-368 HVLPTGRSAR
+368 HILPTNGMAKRQ
-378 FSSGLGV
+378 SGLSV
-385 LDFLKRTSI
+385 YNFLRRQ
-394 IGSDASTLAKLGPAA
+394 STISSSKKTITTLGPSAML
-409 VSLAKAEG
+409 LADCEG
-417 LDAHGYSLR
+417 LDAHANSIKIR
-426 IRLNRQED
+426 IK
-434 IDS
+434 DS

>member
-40 DIKNNGDISLFK
+40 DIKNNGNISLFK

-65 NICYSKEDILSAK
+65 NICYSSEDILSAK
-78 KNCTQESFEAIK
+78 KNCTRESIEAIK
-90 IAKNRIE
+90 LAKNRIE
-97 AFHKHQLPEDS
+97 AFHQHQLPEDS
-108 IYEDQ
+108 TYEDQ
-113 EEVSVKT
+113 EEVSIKT

-141 SVLMGIIPAQVAGV
+141 SVLMGVIPAQVAGV

-174 ATLDLCG
+174 AALDLCG
-181 IKKIYKIGGAQA
+181 IEKIYKIGGAQA

-203 VDNVDII
+203 VENVDII

-261 EHDPNAQSILI
+261 EHDISAQAILVTDSENLLENVNKELVSQTKELKRKDIVKKSIAENGYGIL
-272 TDNDEFAIAVERA
+272 
-285 VESQLKHGDRAQI
+285 
-298 ASSSWQD
+298 
-305 FGAVIVVSDLND
+305 VSNIND
-317 AVALTDQIAP
+317 AIEIINNIAP
-327 EHLEIAT
+327 EHLSILCKENSQIENKIT
-334 ESPKDLAV
+334 
-342 KVRNA
+342 NA
-347 GAIFLGR
+347 GVIF
-354 YSPEALGDYIAGTN
+354 SDEWTPESMGDYIIGPS
-368 HVLPTGRSAR
+368 HILPTNGMAKRQ
-378 FSSGLGV
+378 SGLSV
-385 LDFLKRTSI
+385 YNFLRRQ
-394 IGSDASTLAKLGPAA
+394 STISSSKKTITTLGPSAML
-409 VSLAKAEG
+409 LADCEG
-417 LDAHGYSLR
+417 LDAHANSIKIR
-426 IRLNRQED
+426 IK
-434 IDS
+434 DS

>member
-78 KNCTQESFEAIK
+78 KNCTRESIEAIK
-90 IAKNRIE
+90 LAKNRIE
-97 AFHKHQLPEDS
+97 AFHRHQLPEDS

-113 EEVSVKT
+113 EEVSIKT

-141 SVLMGIIPAQVAGV
+141 SVLMGVIPAQVAGV

-181 IKKIYKIGGAQA
+181 IEKIYKIGGAQA

-203 VDNVDII
+203 VENVDII

-261 EHDPNAQSILI
+261 EHDISAQAILVTDSENLLENVNKELVSQTKELKRKDIVKKSIAENGYGIL
-272 TDNDEFAIAVERA
+272 
-285 VESQLKHGDRAQI
+285 
-298 ASSSWQD
+298 
-305 FGAVIVVSDLND
+305 VSNIND
-317 AVALTDQIAP
+317 AIEIINNIAP
-327 EHLEIAT
+327 EHLSILCKENSQIENKIT
-334 ESPKDLAV
+334 
-342 KVRNA
+342 NA
-347 GAIFLGR
+347 GVIF
-354 YSPEALGDYIAGTN
+354 SDEWTPESMGDYIIGPS
-368 HVLPTGRSAR
+368 HILPTNGMAKRQ
-378 FSSGLGV
+378 SGLSV
-385 LDFLKRTSI
+385 YNFLRRQ
-394 IGSDASTLAKLGPAA
+394 STISSSKKTITTLGPSAML
-409 VSLAKAEG
+409 LADCEG
-417 LDAHGYSLR
+417 LDAHANSIKIR
-426 IRLNRQED
+426 IK
-434 IDS
+434 DS

>member
-40 DIKNNGDISLFK
+40 DIKNNGNISLFK

-78 KNCTQESFEAIK
+78 KNCTRESIEAIK
-90 IAKNRIE
+90 LAKNRIE
-97 AFHKHQLPEDS
+97 AFHQHQLPEDS
-108 IYEDQ
+108 TYEDQ
-113 EEVSVKT
+113 EEVSIKT

-141 SVLMGIIPAQVAGV
+141 SVLMGVIPAQVAGV

-181 IKKIYKIGGAQA
+181 IEKIYKIGGAQA

-203 VDNVDII
+203 VENVDII

-261 EHDPNAQSILI
+261 EHDISAQAILVTDSEKLLENVNKELVKQTKELKRKDIVKKSIAENGYGIL
-272 TDNDEFAIAVERA
+272 
-285 VESQLKHGDRAQI
+285 
-298 ASSSWQD
+298 
-305 FGAVIVVSDLND
+305 VSNIND
-317 AVALTDQIAP
+317 AIEIINNIAP
-327 EHLEIAT
+327 EHLSILCKENSQIENKIT
-334 ESPKDLAV
+334 
-342 KVRNA
+342 NA
-347 GAIFLGR
+347 GVIF
-354 YSPEALGDYIAGTN
+354 SDEWTPESMGDYIIGPS
-368 HVLPTGRSAR
+368 HILPTNGMAKRQ
-378 FSSGLGV
+378 SGLSV
-385 LDFLKRTSI
+385 YNFLRRQ
-394 IGSDASTLAKLGPAA
+394 STISSSKKTITTLGPSAML
-409 VSLAKAEG
+409 LADCEG
-417 LDAHGYSLR
+417 LDAHANSIKIR
-426 IRLNRQED
+426 IK
-434 IDS
+434 DS

>member
-40 DIKNNGDISLFK
+40 DIKNNGNISLFK

-78 KNCTQESFEAIK
+78 KNCTRESIEAIK
-90 IAKNRIE
+90 LAKNRIE
-97 AFHKHQLPEDS
+97 AFHQHQLPEDS
-108 IYEDQ
+108 TYEDQ
-113 EEVSVKT
+113 EEVSIKT

-141 SVLMGIIPAQVAGV
+141 SVLMGVIPAQVAGV

-181 IKKIYKIGGAQA
+181 IEKIYKIGGAQA

-203 VDNVDII
+203 VENVDII

-261 EHDPNAQSILI
+261 EHDISAQAILVTDSENLLENVNKELVSQTKELKRKDIVKKSIAENGYGIL
-272 TDNDEFAIAVERA
+272 
-285 VESQLKHGDRAQI
+285 
-298 ASSSWQD
+298 
-305 FGAVIVVSDLND
+305 VSNIND
-317 AVALTDQIAP
+317 AIEIINNIAP
-327 EHLEIAT
+327 EHLSILCKENSQIENKIT
-334 ESPKDLAV
+334 
-342 KVRNA
+342 NA
-347 GAIFLGR
+347 GVIFSGEWT
-354 YSPEALGDYIAGTN
+354 PESMGDYIIGPS
-368 HVLPTGRSAR
+368 HILPTNGMAKRQ
-378 FSSGLGV
+378 SGLSV
-385 LDFLKRTSI
+385 YNFLRRQ
-394 IGSDASTLAKLGPAA
+394 STISSSKKTITTLGPSAML
-409 VSLAKAEG
+409 LADCEG
-417 LDAHGYSLR
+417 LDAHANSIKIR
-426 IRLNRQED
+426 IK
-434 IDS
+434 DS

>member
-24 KNFDE
+24 KNFDA

-40 DIKNNGDISLFK
+40 DIKNNGNISLFK
-52 YMSKYDNVECSAE
+52 YMSKYDNIECSKE

-78 KNCTQESFEAIK
+78 KNCTRESIEAIK
-90 IAKNRIE
+90 LAKNRIE
-97 AFHKHQLPEDS
+97 AFHQHQLPEDS
-108 IYEDQ
+108 TYEDQ
-113 EEVSVKT
+113 EEVSIKT

-141 SVLMGIIPAQVAGV
+141 SVLMGVIPAQVAGV

-181 IKKIYKIGGAQA
+181 IEKIYKIGGAQA

-203 VDNVDII
+203 VENVDII

-250 DWVAADLLSQA
+250 DWIAADLLSQA
-261 EHDPNAQSILI
+261 EHDISAQAILVTDSKNLLENVNKELVNQTKELKRKDIVKKSIAENGYGIL
-272 TDNDEFAIAVERA
+272 
-285 VESQLKHGDRAQI
+285 
-298 ASSSWQD
+298 
-305 FGAVIVVSDLND
+305 VSNIND
-317 AVALTDQIAP
+317 AIEIINNIAP
-327 EHLEIAT
+327 EHLSILCKENSQIENKIT
-334 ESPKDLAV
+334 
-342 KVRNA
+342 NA
-347 GAIFLGR
+347 GVIF
-354 YSPEALGDYIAGTN
+354 SDEWTPESMGDYIIGPS
-368 HVLPTGRSAR
+368 HILPTNGMAKRQ
-378 FSSGLGV
+378 SGLSV
-385 LDFLKRTSI
+385 YNFLRRQ
-394 IGSDASTLAKLGPAA
+394 STISSSKKTITTLGPSAML
-409 VSLAKAEG
+409 LADCEG
-417 LDAHGYSLR
+417 LDAHANSIKIR
-426 IRLNRQED
+426 IK
-434 IDS
+434 DS